1 MIMGKFHM
9 IPLKTNNYKQMKAK
23 QHIFL
28 VEDDLSFGAVLK
40 SYLELNEYEVTWV
53 DDGKFAIEKF
63 RNGSYQICLLD
74 VMLPNVDGFTI
85 GAEIRKIDKEIPMVF
100 LTAKSLK
107 EDILKGYNIGAD
119 DYITKPFDTEVLLCK
134 IEAIIKRQSGQP
146 VKEAVIFTIGSYT
159 FDSQLRFISRGKKR
173 QNLSPKEA
181 DLLRLLCLNK
191 NELLPRET
199 ALRKIWG
206 DDGYFTA
213 RSMDVFITKL
223 RKYLSADSNIE
234 IKNIHGSGFLL
245 EVKTYSE
252 NKK

>member
-1 MIMGKFHM
+1 MS
-9 IPLKTNNYKQMKAK
+9 NN

-40 SYLELNEYEVTWV
+40 SYLELNDYEVTWV
-53 DDGKFAIEKF
+53 DDGKRAMDKFNAGKYEIAI
-63 RNGSYQICLLD
+63 LD
-74 VMLPNVDGFTI
+74 VMLPNIDGFTI
-85 GAEIRKIDKEIPMVF
+85 GAEIRKVNKDIPMVF
-100 LTAKSLK
+100 LTAKALK
-107 EDILKGYNIGAD
+107 EDILKGYNVGAD

-134 IEAIIKRQSGQP
+134 IQAIIKRQSTNP
-146 VKEAVIFTIGSYT
+146 VEEEILFNIGSYR
-159 FDSQLRFISRGKKR
+159 FDSKLRKITRDNIQQK
-173 QNLSPKEA
+173 LSPKES
-181 DLLRLLCLNK
+181 DLLKLLCQNK

-223 RKYLSADSNIE
+223 RKYLADDSNIE

-245 EVKTYSE
+245 EVKTPS
-252 NKK
+252 

>member
-1 MIMGKFHM
+1 MSK
-9 IPLKTNNYKQMKAK
+9 K

-40 SYLELNEYEVTWV
+40 SYLELNDYLVTLV
-53 DDGKFAIEKF
+53 NDGKNAMDIFK
-63 RNGSYQICLLD
+63 NGDYEICILD

-85 GAEIRKIDKEIPMVF
+85 GSEIRKINKEIPMVF
-100 LTAKSLK
+100 LTAKTLK

-134 IEAIIKRQSGQP
+134 IQAIIKRQSIQP
-146 VKEAVIFTIGSYT
+146 IENDTIFTIGSYQ
-159 FDSQLRFISRGKKR
+159 FDSKLRYIMRNGVKQK
-173 QNLSPKEA
+173 LSPKES
-181 DLLRLLCLNK
+181 DLLKLLCQNQ
-191 NELLPRET
+191 NELLQRET

-206 DDGYFTA
+206 EDGYFTA

-223 RKYLSADSNIE
+223 RKYLSDDESIE

-245 EVKTYSE
+245 EVKS
-252 NKK
+252 

>member
-1 MIMGKFHM
+1 M
-9 IPLKTNNYKQMKAK
+9 NNK

-40 SYLELNEYEVTWV
+40 SYLEINEYKVTWV
-53 DDGKFAIEKF
+53 DDGKFAIDKF
-63 RNGSYQICLLD
+63 RNGSYHICILD

-85 GAEIRKIDKEIPMVF
+85 GTEIRKINKDIPMVF
-100 LTAKSLK
+100 LTAKTLK
-107 EDILKGYNIGAD
+107 EDILKGYNVGAD

-134 IEAIIKRQSGQP
+134 IEAIIKRQSTQP
-146 VKEAVIFTIGSYT
+146 VNDEVIFTIGTYI
-159 FDSQLRFISRGKKR
+159 FDSKLRHISREGVKQK
-173 QNLSPKEA
+173 LSPKES
-181 DLLRLLCLNK
+181 DLLKLLCQNK

-206 DDGYFTA
+206 EDGYFTA

-223 RKYLSADSNIE
+223 RKYLAADSNIE

-245 EVKTYSE
+245 EVID
-252 NKK
+252 